1 MTGMSREEQAA
12 QLAARLAE
20 LQGEVET
27 IRKRLGEFEDEC
39 RALEAELQ
47 QFTPA
52 ERRRAPRQKVRLPVE
67 VDDDQGW
74 TRDLSPSGVYLETTR
89 APAPE
94 SPIRFTVFWKGP
106 SPRPR
111 CLECEGRVIRVDR
124 RSGMMGV
131 AVAITASR
139 WVEEGPRSPPP
150 P

>member
-1 MTGMSREEQAA
+1 MVEMGRGEQAA

-47 QFTPA
+47 RFTPA
-52 ERRRAPRQKVRLPVE
+52 ERRRALRQKVRLPVE
-67 VDDDQGW
+67 VGEDQGW
-74 TRDLSPSGVYLETTR
+74 THDLSPSGVYLEAPR

-94 SPIRFTVFWKGP
+94 SPIRFTIFWNDP

-111 CLECEGRVIRVDR
+111 RLECEGRVIRVDR
-124 RSGMMGV
+124 RRDMMGV
-131 AVAITASR
+131 AVTITASR
-139 WVEEGPRSPPP
+139 WVEEGPGSPPRP
-150 P
+150 